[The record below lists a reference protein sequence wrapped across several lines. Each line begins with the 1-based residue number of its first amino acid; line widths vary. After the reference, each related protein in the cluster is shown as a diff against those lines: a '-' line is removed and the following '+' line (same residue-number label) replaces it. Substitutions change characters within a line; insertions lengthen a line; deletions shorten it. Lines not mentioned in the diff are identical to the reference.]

1 VLVSGPTPGFRSRAQ
16 GILAVDCE
24 YQPLDFSPEDC
35 ESRSSSDCHMVMLS
49 FKVWMEHL
57 LETICPP
64 TSRQLGLRVSRG
76 TLISHGCHWLLE
88 LFFMCRTFLIL
99 SLIILFIAALQGHI
113 ACGREYDHY

>member
-1 VLVSGPTPGFRSRAQ
+1 MLVSGSTPGFRSRAQ

-24 YQPLDFSPEDC
+24 YQPLDVSPEDC

-64 TSRQLGLRVSRG
+64 NIQTVRSKGVKGGL
-76 TLISHGCHWLLE
+76 LLVMVVTGFWNHFSCVE
-88 LFFMCRTFLIL
+88 HF
-99 SLIILFIAALQGHI
+99 
-113 ACGREYDHY
+113 

>member
-1 VLVSGPTPGFRSRAQ
+1 VLVSGSTPGFRSRAQ

-24 YQPLDFSPEDC
+24 YQPLDVSPEDC

-64 TSRQLGLRVSRG
+64 TSRQLGL
-76 TLISHGCHWLLE
+76 GCEGELLLVMVVTGFWNHFSCVE
-88 LFFMCRTFLIL
+88 HF
-99 SLIILFIAALQGHI
+99 
-113 ACGREYDHY
+113 